1 MLNFVPIV
9 GNERTI
15 VSTAGVYASKIGN
28 RRRRRPRSF
37 DERRVCAK
45 PDCGTVIS
53 KYNAADHCFTHA
65 APQFKRLRGVVSDDR

>member
-37 DERRVCAK
+37 DERRGWVQ

-53 KYNAADHCFTHA
+53 QDNAADHSFTPA
-65 APQFKRLRGVVSDDR
+65 APQFKTPPGVVSDDR